1 MIMIVSSIVAV
12 LAVLLTAFVS
22 FNPNFTQL
30 VNRDFLRNAEERAF
44 YASLEYGQIEQRTRE
59 IFTNDIPTTAD
70 CTTGLCE
77 NYPLQEK
84 RVGSGSWEVTD
95 TLRAAVKHN
104 ATSGDIDTKITH

>member
-22 FNPNFTQL
+22 FNPNFTQI

-59 IFTNDIPTTAD
+59 IFTSDIPTTTE

-77 NYPLQEK
+77 NYPLQER
-84 RVGSGSWEVTD
+84 RVGTGNWTVTD
-95 TLRAAVKHN
+95 TLHAEVEHN
-104 ATSGDIDTKITH
+104 STSGDIETDISH